1 MMFESSGPE
10 TEPTRESGPNNDRR
24 RLLLRRAILVAAG
37 IVILLAVFFLGR
49 RSGKPEAAVEKPPES
64 VSMPVTIPPGVQID
78 EEAAAAIGLK
88 TALVEVRPINK
99 NIKLTGTVE
108 PVPDSRGFVGSR
120 VEGKIAAVF
129 VNVGDGVAKGQ
140 LLAQVQSTEFETL
153 QVDLL
158 RAAAELHLAE
168 AAAERMRKLL
178 AIEAVAEKDV
188 QNATAGY
195 EAKASEFAGV
205 RERLE
210 ILGLNR
216 AEIAAIERNRTLVR
230 TLPVTAPLSGV
241 VVSRKAVVGS
251 PVNSSDPIFEIDNLA
266 TVWIEGD
273 VFESQMADVKAGLVA
288 RVTVPA
294 YPGKVFE
301 GRVQNVAPSLAE
313 ANRTARLRVVL
324 SNADG
329 LLKPEM
335 FATISVTVGSMP
347 SGVAVPNEA
356 IIEQGGAVFVF
367 VKNGEQFVRQDLVVS
382 VRDDLYSQISNGLLP
397 NDVVVTDG
405 KSQVYTKFLYQ

>member
-1 MMFESSGPE
+1 MFESSAPD
-10 TEPTRESGPNNDRR
+10 TELARELGPNNNRRR
-24 RLLLRRAILVAAG
+24 RLLRTTIVIAA
-37 IVILLAVFFLGR
+37 VILLLVAVFFLGR
-49 RSGKPEAAVEKPPES
+49 RSGKTGTSAEKATES
-64 VSMPVTIPPGVQID
+64 ASMPVTLPVGVDID
-78 EEAAAAIGLK
+78 EDAAAAIGLK
-88 TALVEVRPINK
+88 TAPVEVRPIDK
-99 NIKLTGTVE
+99 NVRLTGTVE
-108 PVPDSRGFVGSR
+108 PVPDARGFAGSR

-129 VNVGDGVAKGQ
+129 VNVGDRVAKGQ
-140 LLAQVQSTEFETL
+140 LLAQVQSTEFEIL

-158 RAAAELHLAE
+158 RAAAELHVAE

-178 AIEAVAEKDV
+178 AIEAVAQKDV
-188 QNATAGY
+188 QNAAAEF
-195 EAKASEFAGV
+195 EAKRSEFAGV

-210 ILGLNR
+210 ILGLNK
-216 AEIAAIERNRTLVR
+216 AEIAAIERDRTLVR
-230 TLPVTAPLSGV
+230 ALPVTAPLSGV

-301 GRVQNVAPSLAE
+301 GRVQNVAPSLGE

-324 SNADG
+324 PNADG

-335 FATISVTVGSMP
+335 FATISVIVGSMP
-347 SGVAVPNEA
+347 SGIAVPNDA

-367 VKNGEQFVRQDLVVS
+367 VKNGEQFVRQDVVVS